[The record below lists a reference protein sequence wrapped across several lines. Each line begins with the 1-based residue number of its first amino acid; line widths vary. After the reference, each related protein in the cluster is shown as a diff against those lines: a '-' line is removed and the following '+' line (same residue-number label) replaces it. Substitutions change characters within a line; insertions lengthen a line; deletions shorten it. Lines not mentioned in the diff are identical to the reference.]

1 LRRLAT
7 PPHTLFPRAVAS
19 ACTDGFALARSL
31 SGGTDVPILNLS
43 SEQAETLAQVL
54 EDYVSDLRMEVAN
67 TDSQEFR
74 DDLKKKELFLKDLLS
89 QLGRTATSAS

>member
-1 LRRLAT
+1 
-7 PPHTLFPRAVAS
+7 
-19 ACTDGFALARSL
+19 
-31 SGGTDVPILNLS
+31 VPTLNLS

-89 QLGRTATSAS
+89 QLGRTATSAP

>member
-1 LRRLAT
+1 
-7 PPHTLFPRAVAS
+7 
-19 ACTDGFALARSL
+19 
-31 SGGTDVPILNLS
+31 VPTLNLS
-43 SEQAETLAQVL
+43 SDQAETLAQVL

-89 QLGRTATSAS
+89 RLGRTATSIP

>member
-1 LRRLAT
+1 VDGWWASR
-7 PPHTLFPRAVAS
+7 PAV
-19 ACTDGFALARSL
+19 GFALARSL
-31 SGGTDVPILNLS
+31 SGGTDVPTLNLS

-89 QLGRTATSAS
+89 RLGRTVTSAP

>member
-1 LRRLAT
+1 
-7 PPHTLFPRAVAS
+7 
-19 ACTDGFALARSL
+19 
-31 SGGTDVPILNLS
+31 VPTLNLS

-89 QLGRTATSAS
+89 RLGRTATSIP

>member
-1 LRRLAT
+1 V
-7 PPHTLFPRAVAS
+7 PTL
-19 ACTDGFALARSL
+19 D
-31 SGGTDVPILNLS
+31 LN

-54 EDYVSDLRMEVAN
+54 EDYISDLRMEVAN

-89 QLGRTATSAS
+89 RLGRTATPLP

>member
-1 LRRLAT
+1 MPT
-7 PPHTLFPRAVAS
+7 
-19 ACTDGFALARSL
+19 
-31 SGGTDVPILNLS
+31 LNLS

-74 DDLKKKELFLKDLLS
+74 DDLKKKELFLKDLLR
-89 QLGRTATSAS
+89 QLGVGATED

>member
-1 LRRLAT
+1 
-7 PPHTLFPRAVAS
+7 
-19 ACTDGFALARSL
+19 
-31 SGGTDVPILNLS
+31 VPTLNLS

-74 DDLKKKELFLKDLLS
+74 DDLKKKELFLKDLLR
-89 QLGRTATSAS
+89 QLGVGATED

>member
-1 LRRLAT
+1 MPT
-7 PPHTLFPRAVAS
+7 
-19 ACTDGFALARSL
+19 
-31 SGGTDVPILNLS
+31 LNLS
-43 SEQAETLAQVL
+43 SDQAETLAQVL

-89 QLGRTATSAS
+89 RLGRTATSIP

>member
-1 LRRLAT
+1 M
-7 PPHTLFPRAVAS
+7 
-19 ACTDGFALARSL
+19 
-31 SGGTDVPILNLS
+31 PILNLS

-74 DDLKKKELFLKDLLS
+74 DDLKKKELFLKDLLR
-89 QLGRTATSAS
+89 QLGRTATSVS

>member
-1 LRRLAT
+1 LPT
-7 PPHTLFPRAVAS
+7 
-19 ACTDGFALARSL
+19 
-31 SGGTDVPILNLS
+31 LNLS

-74 DDLKKKELFLKDLLS
+74 DDLKKKELFLKDLLR
-89 QLGRTATSAS
+89 QLGVGATED

>member
-1 LRRLAT
+1 
-7 PPHTLFPRAVAS
+7 
-19 ACTDGFALARSL
+19 
-31 SGGTDVPILNLS
+31 VPTLNLS
-43 SEQAETLAQVL
+43 SEQAQTLAQVL

-89 QLGRTATSAS
+89 QLGRTATSVP

>member
-1 LRRLAT
+1 MPT
-7 PPHTLFPRAVAS
+7 
-19 ACTDGFALARSL
+19 
-31 SGGTDVPILNLS
+31 LNLS

-74 DDLKKKELFLKDLLS
+74 DDLKKRELFLKDLLR
-89 QLGRTATSAS
+89 QLGAEKAK

>member
-1 LRRLAT
+1 MPT
-7 PPHTLFPRAVAS
+7 
-19 ACTDGFALARSL
+19 
-31 SGGTDVPILNLS
+31 LNLS

-54 EDYVSDLRMEVAN
+54 EDYISDLRMEVAN

-89 QLGRTATSAS
+89 RLGGTATSGAVGAPVFRRRTRRTVTHRPPRRSPSLP

>member
-1 LRRLAT
+1 
-7 PPHTLFPRAVAS
+7 
-19 ACTDGFALARSL
+19 
-31 SGGTDVPILNLS
+31 VPTLNLS

-89 QLGRTATSAS
+89 QLGRTATSVP